1 MQLFPR
7 YLILTF
13 FALTIL
19 VDADWPKFRG
29 PSGEGIWECPNLP
42 LKLDQTK
49 KIWKKKLEEVTVE
62 SPSAE
67 IRSLRWIG
75 HPKKIKN
82 EFYVTTLKTANL
94 FGPMNTMQTIQ
105 G

>member
-7 YLILTF
+7 FLILTF
-13 FALTIL
+13 FALNIIA
-19 VDADWPKFRG
+19 DADWPKFRG

-49 KIWKKKLEEVTVE
+49 KIWKKEIGGGYSGITISGDKVFTMDR
-62 SPSAE
+62 PS
-67 IRSLRWIG
+67 
-75 HPKKIKN
+75 KKIKN
-82 EFYVTTLKTANL
+82 EFYVTAPRTANL
-94 FGPMNTMQTIQ
+94 FGSTNTMQTIQ